1 MSLDLKQ
8 IFTRSRLR
16 RCAIALLVGTALG
29 FVVFLASSN
38 GLSTPS
44 GARVGGDFPAFY
56 SAARMVRSGNISD
69 LYDPRVQEEAQ
80 RDLFPA
86 GVRGR
91 LPFAYPPFV
100 ALAYV
105 PLTWLPFKA
114 AYATFALLMAICVVI
129 AVRVLCRLL
138 PQLQSW
144 SLPTTAAAIAFYP
157 IFRAILGGQNTPLSL
172 LCAAGA
178 ASAMARNRDM
188 LAGLWTGAWVFKPQL
203 ALPVAVVLFVRAT
216 NKAQFLAGFALVCGA
231 YYLIGSALAGPA
243 WPVWWLQQ
251 GAVPFAVEDV
261 VVDRGN
267 AISFPQ
273 LFAAFGLTPLGWI
286 AAVLTVGLGL
296 WLAFKKRH
304 PLVVT
309 AVAAAAAVLIAPHA
323 LYYDGGL
330 AALGLI
336 TAAALRPSALTAV
349 CATWLLAF
357 LQPMSSVLPVPPMT
371 IVVMLSMWLVAR
383 DNPR

>member
-1 MSLDLKQ
+1 MV
-8 IFTRSRLR
+8 RPRLR
-16 RCAIALLVGTALG
+16 RYAIALLLGIAVG

-38 GLSTPS
+38 GLSTPG

-56 SAARMVRSGNISD
+56 SAARMVRSGNIRE

-105 PLTWLPFKA
+105 PFTWLPFKA
-114 AYATFALLMAICVVI
+114 AYATVALLMAMCVVV
-129 AVRVLCRLL
+129 AVRILCRIL
-138 PQLQSW
+138 PHLQGW
-144 SLPTTAAAIAFYP
+144 SLPTIAAVIAFYP

-178 ASAMARNRDM
+178 ASGMARNRDM
-188 LAGLWTGAWVFKPQL
+188 VAGLWTGVWFFKPQL

-216 NKAQFLAGFALVCGA
+216 DKARFLAGVALVCGV

-243 WPVWWLQQ
+243 WPMWWLHH
-251 GAVPFAVEDV
+251 GAVPFAVEDI

-273 LFAAFGLTPLGWI
+273 LGAALGLTPLSWI
-286 AAVLTVGLGL
+286 AAVLAAGLAL
-296 WLAFKKRH
+296 WLALKKRH
-304 PLVVT
+304 PLEVT
-309 AVAAAAAVLIAPHA
+309 AVAAAAAVLMAPHA

-330 AALGLI
+330 AALGL
-336 TAAALRPSALTAV
+336 TAAAALRPSALTAV
-349 CATWLLAF
+349 GAIWLLAF
-357 LQPMSSVLPVPPMT
+357 LQPLSSFLPVPPMT

-383 DNPR
+383 DSPRFQGTG